1 MGRAMTVYVDE
12 AKNKFRGMKMC
23 HMMADTVEE
32 LHEMADVIGLERRWY
47 QPKSSPHYDV
57 CLSKRKEALANGA
70 EKMDTKKLVELVRKH
85 RL

>member
-1 MGRAMTVYVDE
+1 MTVYVDE

-47 QPKSSPHYDV
+47 QEKSSPHYDV
-57 CLSKRKEALANGA
+57 CLSKRREAIANGA
-70 EKMDTKKLVELVRKH
+70 EKMDMRKLVELVRKL
-85 RL
+85 RKE